1 MRALGSPIKSL
12 TILLPALRRRA
23 GRLLLGFVCMVGQ
36 NYALLRGS
44 ELLRQLLDE
53 IAAGANERAVV
64 LGLIA
69 QAFALAIAVGACMY
83 GMRRLI
89 IGVSRDVEYELRDLL
104 FRKLLA
110 LDFDFYQRRRTGDI
124 ISRCTNDLNDVR
136 TLLGPGIMYL
146 PDALSRLALFAPVLI
161 GLHAVMAGALGALVV
176 SLIAVILVLTPRLRP
191 RFRRVQ
197 ELVAA
202 INDRVWQI
210 VTGINTVKLYGLAAS
225 ESERFRELNRRYIT
239 ANVGLART
247 RGVLWPLLQFLYGL
261 ATLLLLL
268 LGGSAV
274 IRGTLTIGELL
285 QFSAIVGWLTFPV
298 LSLGWVSSLIQQG
311 VSAMERVRAI
321 LDHPVAARPAH
332 PVPVPSGPVAVTA
345 DDVSYRF
352 PNADRDALTGVNL
365 ALRAGRTLGITGGVG
380 SGKSSLVLLLAGIAA
395 PSAGTLKFN
404 GVDAAAIDP
413 SAYRGRIAY
422 VPQEPFLF
430 SATVAEN
437 IAMGSE
443 EEVSRERIVAAAR
456 LAAVDGDIARFPDGY
471 DTLVGERGITL
482 SGGQRQRV
490 AIARALVRDSDLLIM
505 DDALSSVDSDTET
518 AILTNL
524 RALRSSRTIV
534 IVSHRVSALQLADR
548 IAVMDGGTVVEAGS
562 HKRLLR
568 ARGRYARLAE
578 LQQLEEAL
586 R

>member
-1 MRALGSPIKSL
+1 
-12 TILLPALRRRA
+12 
-23 GRLLLGFVCMVGQ
+23 MVGQ

-44 ELLRQLLDE
+44 ELLKHLLDE
-53 IAAGANERAVV
+53 IAGGANERAVV

-69 QAFALAIAVGACMY
+69 RALAYAVAVGACMY

-146 PDALSRLALFAPVLI
+146 PDALSRLALFAPVLV
-161 GLHAVMAGALGALVV
+161 GLHAVMAGALGALMV
-176 SLIAVILVLTPRLRP
+176 SLVAVILVITPRLRP

-225 ESERFRELNRRYIT
+225 ETARFRGLNRRYIS

-247 RGVLWPLLQFLYGL
+247 RGVLWPLLQFMYGL

-268 LGGSAV
+268 LGGGAV

-285 QFSAIVGWLTFPV
+285 QFAAIVGVLTFPV

-311 VSAMERVRAI
+311 ISAMERIRAI
-321 LDHPVAARPAH
+321 LDHPVATRPAR
-332 PVPVPSGPVAVTA
+332 PVPVPAGALAVTA
-345 DDVSYRF
+345 AGVSYRF
-352 PNADRDALTGVNL
+352 PNADRDALTNVNL

-395 PSAGTLKFN
+395 PSAGTLTFN

-443 EEVSRERIVAAAR
+443 EEVSRERIAAAAR
-456 LAAVDGDIARFPDGY
+456 LAAVDEDIARFPDGY

-505 DDALSSVDSDTET
+505 DDSLSSVDSDTET

-548 IAVMDGGTVVEAGS
+548 IAVMEAGTVVEAGS

-578 LQQLEEAL
+578 LQQLEAAL

>member
-1 MRALGSPIKSL
+1 M
-12 TILLPALRRRA
+12 
-23 GRLLLGFVCMVGQ
+23 LGFACMVGQ

-44 ELLRQLLDE
+44 EFLRLLLDE
-53 IAAGANERAVV
+53 IADGANERTVV

-69 QAFALAIAVGACMY
+69 QALAFAVGVGVCMY

-89 IGVSRDVEYELRDLL
+89 IGVSRDVEYELRDVL

-146 PDALSRLALFAPVLI
+146 PDGLSRLALFAPVLV
-161 GLHAVMAGALGALVV
+161 GLHAPMAGALGALVV
-176 SLIAVILVLTPRLRP
+176 ALVAVILVITPRLRP

-210 VTGINTVKLYGLAAS
+210 VTGINTVKLYGLAAG
-225 ESERFRELNRRYIT
+225 ETERFRELNRRYIT

-247 RGVLWPLLQFLYGL
+247 RGVLWPLLQFMYGL

-268 LGGSAV
+268 LGGGAV

-285 QFSAIVGWLTFPV
+285 QFAAIVGWLTFPV

-311 VSAMERVRAI
+311 ITAMERIRAI
-321 LDHPVAARPAH
+321 LDHPVAVRPAH
-332 PVPVPSGPVAVTA
+332 PVPVPAGPLAVSA
-345 DDVSYRF
+345 DGVSYRF
-352 PNADRDALTGVNL
+352 PNADRDALTGVQL

-395 PSAGTLKFN
+395 PSGGTLKFN
-404 GVDAAAIDP
+404 GVDATAIDP
-413 SAYRGRIAY
+413 FAYRGRIAY

-443 EEVSRERIVAAAR
+443 EEVSRDRIVAAAR
-456 LAAVDGDIARFPDGY
+456 LAAVDQDITRFPDGY

-524 RALRSSRTIV
+524 RGLRSSRTIV

-548 IAVMDGGTVVEAGS
+548 VAVMEGGTVVEAGS

-578 LQQLEEAL
+578 LQQLEAAL

>member
-1 MRALGSPIKSL
+1 
-12 TILLPALRRRA
+12 
-23 GRLLLGFVCMVGQ
+23 MVGQ

-44 ELLRQLLDE
+44 ELLKLLLDE

-64 LGLIA
+64 VGLIA
-69 QAFALAIAVGACMY
+69 RAFAFAVGVGACMY

-104 FRKLLA
+104 YRKLLA
-110 LDFDFYQRRRTGDI
+110 LGFDFYQRRRTGDI

-146 PDALSRLALFAPVLI
+146 PDALSRLALFAPVLV
-161 GLHAVMAGALGALVV
+161 GLHAVMAGALGALMV
-176 SLIAVILVLTPRLRP
+176 SLVAVIVVVTPRLRP

-225 ESERFRELNRRYIT
+225 ETERFQELNRRYIV

-261 ATLLLLL
+261 ATLLLLV
-268 LGGSAV
+268 LGGGAV

-285 QFSAIVGWLTFPV
+285 QFAAIVGILTFPV

-311 VSAMERVRAI
+311 VSAMERIRAI

-332 PVPVPSGPVAVTA
+332 PLPVPAGPLAMTA
-345 DDVSYRF
+345 HDVSYRF

-365 ALRAGRTLGITGGVG
+365 TIDTGRTLGITGGVG

-395 PSAGTLKFN
+395 PSSGTLTFN
-404 GVDAAAIDP
+404 GVDATAIDP
-413 SAYRGRIAY
+413 HAYRGRIAY

-443 EEVSRERIVAAAR
+443 QEVSRDRIVAAAR
-456 LAAVDGDIARFPDGY
+456 LAAVDEDIARFPDGY
-471 DTLVGERGITL
+471 DTMVGERGITL

-505 DDALSSVDSDTET
+505 DDALSSVDSETET
-518 AILTNL
+518 AILTSL
-524 RALRSSRTIV
+524 RTLQASRTIV
-534 IVSHRVSALQLADR
+534 IVSHRVSALKLADR
-548 IAVMDGGTVVEAGS
+548 IAVMEGGTVVEVGS

-568 ARGRYARLAE
+568 LRARYARLAE
-578 LQQLEEAL
+578 LQQLEAAL

>member
-1 MRALGSPIKSL
+1 MI
-12 TILLPALRRRA
+12 
-23 GRLLLGFVCMVGQ
+23 GQ
-36 NYALLRGS
+36 NYALLQGS

-69 QAFALAIAVGACMY
+69 RALAFAAAVGVCMF

-104 FRKLLA
+104 YRKLLA

-136 TLLGPGIMYL
+136 TLLGPGIMYV
-146 PDALSRLALFAPVLI
+146 PDALARLALFAPVLV
-161 GLHAVMAGALGALVV
+161 GLHAAMAGALGALMAV
-176 SLIAVILVLTPRLRP
+176 LIAVIIVVTPRLRP

-210 VTGINTVKLYGLAAS
+210 VTGINTVKLYGLAAL
-225 ESERFRELNRRYIT
+225 ETERFRGLNRRYIA
-239 ANVGLART
+239 ANVRLART

-261 ATLLLLL
+261 ATLLILL
-268 LGGSAV
+268 LGGGAV
-274 IRGTLTIGELL
+274 IRGALTIGELL
-285 QFSAIVGWLTFPV
+285 QFAAIVAVLTFPV
-298 LSLGWVSSLIQQG
+298 LSLGWVTALIQQG
-311 VSAMERVRAI
+311 VSAMERIRTI
-321 LDHPVAARPAH
+321 LDHPSAARPSQPL
-332 PVPVPSGPVAVTA
+332 PVPAGPLAVTA
-345 DDVSYRF
+345 RGVSYRF
-352 PNADRDALTGVNL
+352 PNADREALAGVDL
-365 ALRAGRTLGITGGVG
+365 TIQAGRTLGVTGGVG

-395 PSAGTLKFN
+395 PSAGALTFN

-413 SAYRGRIAY
+413 FVYRGRIAY

-443 EEVSRERIVAAAR
+443 REVSRERIAAAAR
-456 LAAVDGDIARFPDGY
+456 LAAVHDDVARFPDGY
-471 DTLVGERGITL
+471 DTVVGERGITL

-490 AIARALVRDSDLLIM
+490 AIARALVRDSDLLIL

-518 AILTNL
+518 AILTGL
-524 RALRSSRTIV
+524 RTLQASRTIV

-548 IAVMDGGTVVEAGS
+548 IAVMDGGAVAEAGS
-562 HKRLLR
+562 HRQLLR
-568 ARGRYARLAE
+568 AGGRYARLAE

>member
-1 MRALGSPIKSL
+1 
-12 TILLPALRRRA
+12 
-23 GRLLLGFVCMVGQ
+23 MVGQ

-44 ELLRQLLDE
+44 KLLQQLLDE
-53 IAAGANERAVV
+53 IASGANERAVV
-64 LGLIA
+64 VGLIVRA
-69 QAFALAIAVGACMY
+69 LAFAVAVGACMY

-104 FRKLLA
+104 YRKLLA

-146 PDALSRLALFAPVLI
+146 PDALSRLALFAPVLV
-161 GLHAVMAGALGALVV
+161 GLHAVMAGALGALMV
-176 SLIAVILVLTPRLRP
+176 SLVAVIVVVTPRLRP

-225 ESERFRELNRRYIT
+225 EAERFRELNRRYIA

-247 RGVLWPLLQFLYGL
+247 RGVLWPLLQFMYGL

-268 LGGSAV
+268 LGGGAV

-285 QFSAIVGWLTFPV
+285 QFAAIVGILTFPV

-311 VSAMERVRAI
+311 VSAMERIRAI
-321 LDHPVAARPAH
+321 LDHPVAARPAD
-332 PVPVPSGPVAVTA
+332 PVPVPAGPLAVSA
-345 DDVSYRF
+345 ADVSYRF
-352 PNADRDALTGVNL
+352 PNADREALTGVSL
-365 ALRAGRTLGITGGVG
+365 SIQAGRTLGITGGVG

-395 PSAGTLKFN
+395 PSGGTLAFN

-413 SAYRGRIAY
+413 FPYRGRIGY

-443 EEVSRERIVAAAR
+443 EEVSRDRIVAAAR
-456 LAAVDGDIARFPDGY
+456 LAAVDEDITRFPDGY

-490 AIARALVRDSDLLIM
+490 AIARALVRDSDLLVM
-505 DDALSSVDSDTET
+505 DDALSSVDADTET

-524 RALRSSRTIV
+524 RTLRSSRTIV

-548 IAVMDGGTVVEAGS
+548 IAVMEGGTVVETGS

-578 LQQLEEAL
+578 LQQLEAAL

>member
-1 MRALGSPIKSL
+1 
-12 TILLPALRRRA
+12 
-23 GRLLLGFVCMVGQ
+23 MVGQ

-44 ELLRQLLDE
+44 ELLKLLLDE
-53 IAAGANERAVV
+53 IAAGANERSVV

-69 QAFALAIAVGACMY
+69 QAFAFAAGVGACMY

-104 FRKLLA
+104 YRKLLA

-146 PDALSRLALFAPVLI
+146 PDALSRLALFAPVLV
-161 GLHAVMAGALGALVV
+161 GLHAVMAGALGALMV
-176 SLIAVILVLTPRLRP
+176 SLVAVIVVVTPRLRP

-225 ESERFRELNRRYIT
+225 ETERFRELNRRYIA

-247 RGVLWPLLQFLYGL
+247 RGVLWPLLQFMYGL

-268 LGGSAV
+268 LGGGAV

-285 QFSAIVGWLTFPV
+285 QFAAIVGILTFPV

-311 VSAMERVRAI
+311 VSAMERIRAI
-321 LDHPVAARPAH
+321 LDHRVAARPAH
-332 PVPVPSGPVAVTA
+332 PLPVPAGPLAMTA
-345 DDVSYRF
+345 HDVSYRF

-365 ALRAGRTLGITGGVG
+365 TIDAGRTLGITGGVG

-395 PSAGTLKFN
+395 PSSGTLTFN
-404 GVDAAAIDP
+404 GVDATSIDP
-413 SAYRGRIAY
+413 HAYRGRIAY

-443 EEVSRERIVAAAR
+443 QEVSRDRIVAAAR
-456 LAAVDGDIARFPDGY
+456 LAAVDEDIARFPDGY
-471 DTLVGERGITL
+471 DTMVGERGITL

-518 AILTNL
+518 AILTSL
-524 RALRSSRTIV
+524 RTLRSSRTIV
-534 IVSHRVSALQLADR
+534 IVSHRVSALKLAER
-548 IAVMDGGTVVEAGS
+548 IAVMEGGTVVEVGS

-568 ARGRYARLAE
+568 LRGRYARLAE
-578 LQQLEEAL
+578 LQQLEAAL

>member
-1 MRALGSPIKSL
+1 
-12 TILLPALRRRA
+12 
-23 GRLLLGFVCMVGQ
+23 MVGQ

-44 ELLRQLLDE
+44 EFLRLLLDE
-53 IAAGANERAVV
+53 IADGANERTVV

-69 QAFALAIAVGACMY
+69 QALAFAVGVGVCMY

-89 IGVSRDVEYELRDLL
+89 IGVSRDVEYELRDVL

-146 PDALSRLALFAPVLI
+146 PDGLSRLALFAPVLV
-161 GLHAVMAGALGALVV
+161 GLHATMAGALGALVV
-176 SLIAVILVLTPRLRP
+176 ALVAVILVITPRLRP

-210 VTGINTVKLYGLAAS
+210 VTGINTVKLYGLAAG
-225 ESERFRELNRRYIT
+225 ETERFRELNRRYIS

-247 RGVLWPLLQFLYGL
+247 RGVLWPLLQFMYGL

-268 LGGSAV
+268 LGGGAV

-285 QFSAIVGWLTFPV
+285 QFAAIVGWLTFPV

-311 VSAMERVRAI
+311 ISAMERIRAI

-332 PVPVPSGPVAVTA
+332 PVPVPAGPLAVSA
-345 DDVSYRF
+345 DGVSYRF
-352 PNADRDALTGVNL
+352 PNADRDALTGVKL

-395 PSAGTLKFN
+395 PSGGTLKFN
-404 GVDAAAIDP
+404 GMSTPRRSIRPRIGAASPTSRRNRSCSQPPSPRTSPWAASRRSPAIASSRP
-413 SAYRGRIAY
+413 PAWRRSTRTSPASLTGTTPWSASAASRCPAASGNGWRSRGRWC
-422 VPQEPFLF
+422 
-430 SATVAEN
+430 ATAT
-437 IAMGSE
+437 
-443 EEVSRERIVAAAR
+443 
-456 LAAVDGDIARFPDGY
+456 F
-471 DTLVGERGITL
+471 
-482 SGGQRQRV
+482 
-490 AIARALVRDSDLLIM
+490 
-505 DDALSSVDSDTET
+505 
-518 AILTNL
+518 
-524 RALRSSRTIV
+524 
-534 IVSHRVSALQLADR
+534 
-548 IAVMDGGTVVEAGS
+548 
-562 HKRLLR
+562 
-568 ARGRYARLAE
+568 
-578 LQQLEEAL
+578 
-586 R
+586 

>member
-1 MRALGSPIKSL
+1 
-12 TILLPALRRRA
+12 
-23 GRLLLGFVCMVGQ
+23 MVGQ

-44 ELLRQLLDE
+44 ELLKLLLDE

-69 QAFALAIAVGACMY
+69 QAFALAIAAGACLY

-104 FRKLLA
+104 FRTLLA

-161 GLHAVMAGALGALVV
+161 GLHAVMAGALGALMV

-225 ESERFRELNRRYIT
+225 ETERFRELNRRYIS

-268 LGGSAV
+268 LGGGAV

-311 VSAMERVRAI
+311 VSAMERIRAI
-321 LDHPVAARPAH
+321 LDHPVADRPAD
-332 PVPVPSGPVAVTA
+332 PVPVPAGPMAMA
-345 DDVSYRF
+345 AAGVSYRF
-352 PNADRDALTGVNL
+352 PNADRDALTGVDL
-365 ALRAGRTLGITGGVG
+365 SIEAGRTLGITGGVG

-395 PSAGTLKFN
+395 PSGGTLTFN
-404 GVDAAAIDP
+404 GVEASAIDP

-430 SATVAEN
+430 SASVAEN
-437 IAMGSE
+437 IARGRE
-443 EEVSRERIVAAAR
+443 EPVARARTAAAAR
-456 LAAVDGDIARFPDGY
+456 LAGVDDDIARFPDGY

-548 IAVMDGGTVVEAGS
+548 IAVMEGGTVVEAGS
-562 HKRLLR
+562 HKRLLG

-578 LQQLEEAL
+578 LQQLEAAL

>member
-1 MRALGSPIKSL
+1 
-12 TILLPALRRRA
+12 
-23 GRLLLGFVCMVGQ
+23 MVGQ

-44 ELLRQLLDE
+44 ELLKLLLDE

-64 LGLIA
+64 VGLIA
-69 QAFALAIAVGACMY
+69 RALAFAVAVGACMY

-104 FRKLLA
+104 YRKLLA
-110 LDFDFYQRRRTGDI
+110 LGFDFYQRRRTGDI

-146 PDALSRLALFAPVLI
+146 PDALSRLALFAPVLV
-161 GLHAVMAGALGALVV
+161 GLHAVMAGALGALMV
-176 SLIAVILVLTPRLRP
+176 SLVAVIVVVTPRLRP

-225 ESERFRELNRRYIT
+225 ETERFRELNRRYIA

-268 LGGSAV
+268 LGGGAV

-285 QFSAIVGWLTFPV
+285 QFAAIVGILTFPV

-311 VSAMERVRAI
+311 VSAMERIRAI

-332 PVPVPSGPVAVTA
+332 PLPVPAGPLAMTA
-345 DDVSYRF
+345 HDVSYRF

-365 ALRAGRTLGITGGVG
+365 TIDAGRTLGITGGVG

-395 PSAGTLKFN
+395 PSSGTLTFN
-404 GVDAAAIDP
+404 GVDATAIDP
-413 SAYRGRIAY
+413 HAYRGRIAY

-443 EEVSRERIVAAAR
+443 QEVCRDRIAAAAR
-456 LAAVDGDIARFPDGY
+456 LAAVDEDIARFPDGY
-471 DTLVGERGITL
+471 DTMVGERGITL

-505 DDALSSVDSDTET
+505 DDALSSVDSETET
-518 AILTNL
+518 AILTSL
-524 RALRSSRTIV
+524 RTLQASRTIV
-534 IVSHRVSALQLADR
+534 IVSHRVSALKLADR
-548 IAVMDGGTVVEAGS
+548 IAVMEGGTVVEVGS

-568 ARGRYARLAE
+568 LRARYARLAE
-578 LQQLEEAL
+578 LQQLEAAL

>member
-1 MRALGSPIKSL
+1 
-12 TILLPALRRRA
+12 
-23 GRLLLGFVCMVGQ
+23 MVGQ

-44 ELLRQLLDE
+44 ELLKLLLDE

-64 LGLIA
+64 VGLIA
-69 QAFALAIAVGACMY
+69 RALAFAVAVGACMY

-146 PDALSRLALFAPVLI
+146 PDALSRLALFAPVLV
-161 GLHAVMAGALGALVV
+161 GLHAVMAGALGALMV
-176 SLIAVILVLTPRLRP
+176 SLVAVIVVVTPRLRP

-225 ESERFRELNRRYIT
+225 EAERFRELNRRYIA

-247 RGVLWPLLQFLYGL
+247 RGVLWPLLQFMYGL

-268 LGGSAV
+268 LGGGAV

-285 QFSAIVGWLTFPV
+285 QFAAIVGILTFPV

-311 VSAMERVRAI
+311 VSAMERIRAI
-321 LDHPVAARPAH
+321 LDHPVAARPAD
-332 PVPVPSGPVAVTA
+332 PVPVPAGPLAVSA
-345 DDVSYRF
+345 ADVSYRF
-352 PNADRDALTGVNL
+352 PNADREALTGVSL
-365 ALRAGRTLGITGGVG
+365 SIQAGRTLGITGGVG

-395 PSAGTLKFN
+395 PSGGTLAFN

-413 SAYRGRIAY
+413 FPYRGRIGY

-443 EEVSRERIVAAAR
+443 QEVSRDRIAAAAR
-456 LAAVDGDIARFPDGY
+456 LAAVDEDIARFPDGY

-505 DDALSSVDSDTET
+505 DDALSSVDADTET

-524 RALRSSRTIV
+524 RTLRSSRTIV

-548 IAVMDGGTVVEAGS
+548 IAVMEGGTVVETGS

-578 LQQLEEAL
+578 LQQLEAAL

>member
-1 MRALGSPIKSL
+1 
-12 TILLPALRRRA
+12 
-23 GRLLLGFVCMVGQ
+23 MVGQ

-53 IAAGANERAVV
+53 IAGGANERAVV

-69 QAFALAIAVGACMY
+69 RAIAFAVGVGACMF

-89 IGVSRDVEYELRDLL
+89 IAVSRDVEYELRDLL

-146 PDALSRLALFAPVLI
+146 PDALSRLALFAPVLV
-161 GLHAVMAGALGALVV
+161 GLHAVMAGALGALMV
-176 SLIAVILVLTPRLRP
+176 SLVAVIVVVTPRLRP

-247 RGVLWPLLQFLYGL
+247 RGVLWPLLQFMYGL

-268 LGGSAV
+268 LGGGAV

-285 QFSAIVGWLTFPV
+285 QFAAIVGILTFPV

-311 VSAMERVRAI
+311 VSAMERIRAI
-321 LDHPVAARPAH
+321 LDHPVAARPADPL
-332 PVPVPSGPVAVTA
+332 PVPAGPLAVTA
-345 DDVSYRF
+345 ADVSYRF
-352 PNADRDALTGVNL
+352 PNADRDALTGVSL
-365 ALRAGRTLGITGGVG
+365 SIEAGHTLGITGGVG

-395 PSAGTLKFN
+395 PSSGTLTFN
-404 GVDAAAIDP
+404 GVDATAIDP
-413 SAYRGRIAY
+413 FAYRGRIAY

-443 EEVSRERIVAAAR
+443 QEVSRERIAAAAR

-524 RALRSSRTIV
+524 RTLRSSRTIV
-534 IVSHRVSALQLADR
+534 IVSHRVSALKLADR
-548 IAVMDGGTVVEAGS
+548 VAVMEGGTVVEAGS

-568 ARGRYARLAE
+568 SRGRYARLAE
-578 LQQLEEAL
+578 LQQLEAAL
-586 R
+586 G

>member
-1 MRALGSPIKSL
+1 
-12 TILLPALRRRA
+12 
-23 GRLLLGFVCMVGQ
+23 MVGQ

-44 ELLRQLLDE
+44 ELLKLLLDE

-69 QAFALAIAVGACMY
+69 QAFAFAVGVGACMY

-104 FRKLLA
+104 YRKLLA
-110 LDFDFYQRRRTGDI
+110 LGFDFYQRRRTGDI

-146 PDALSRLALFAPVLI
+146 PDALSRLALFAPVLV
-161 GLHAVMAGALGALVV
+161 GLHAVMAGALGALMV
-176 SLIAVILVLTPRLRP
+176 SLVAVIVVVTPRLRP

-225 ESERFRELNRRYIT
+225 ETERFRELNRRYIA

-247 RGVLWPLLQFLYGL
+247 RGVLWPLLQFMYGL

-268 LGGSAV
+268 LGGGAV

-285 QFSAIVGWLTFPV
+285 QFAAIVGILTFPV

-311 VSAMERVRAI
+311 VSAMERIRAI
-321 LDHPVAARPAH
+321 LDHRVAARPAH
-332 PVPVPSGPVAVTA
+332 PLPVPAGPLAMTA
-345 DDVSYRF
+345 HDVSYRF

-365 ALRAGRTLGITGGVG
+365 TIDAGRTLGITGGVG

-395 PSAGTLKFN
+395 PSSGTLTFN

-413 SAYRGRIAY
+413 HAYRGRIAY

-443 EEVSRERIVAAAR
+443 QEVSRDRIVAAAR
-456 LAAVDGDIARFPDGY
+456 LAAVDEDIARFPDGY
-471 DTLVGERGITL
+471 DTMVGERGITL

-518 AILTNL
+518 AILTSL
-524 RALRSSRTIV
+524 RTLQASRTIV
-534 IVSHRVSALQLADR
+534 IVSHRVSALKLAER
-548 IAVMDGGTVVEAGS
+548 IAIMEGGTVVEVGS

-568 ARGRYARLAE
+568 LRGRYARLAE
-578 LQQLEEAL
+578 LQQLEAAL

>member
-1 MRALGSPIKSL
+1 
-12 TILLPALRRRA
+12 
-23 GRLLLGFVCMVGQ
+23 MVGQ

-44 ELLRQLLDE
+44 ELLKLLLDE

-64 LGLIA
+64 VGLIA
-69 QAFALAIAVGACMY
+69 RAFAFAVGVGACMY

-104 FRKLLA
+104 YRKLLA
-110 LDFDFYQRRRTGDI
+110 LGFDFYQRRRTGDI

-146 PDALSRLALFAPVLI
+146 PDALSRLALFAPVLV
-161 GLHAVMAGALGALVV
+161 GLHAVMAGALGALMV
-176 SLIAVILVLTPRLRP
+176 SLVAVIVVVTPRLRP

-225 ESERFRELNRRYIT
+225 ETERFRELNRRYIA

-268 LGGSAV
+268 LGGGAV

-285 QFSAIVGWLTFPV
+285 QFAAIVGILTFPV

-311 VSAMERVRAI
+311 VSAMERIRAI

-332 PVPVPSGPVAVTA
+332 PLPVPAGPLAMTA
-345 DDVSYRF
+345 HDVSYRF

-365 ALRAGRTLGITGGVG
+365 TIDAGRTLGITGGVG

-395 PSAGTLKFN
+395 PSSGTLTFN
-404 GVDAAAIDP
+404 GVDATAIDP
-413 SAYRGRIAY
+413 HAYRGRIAY

-443 EEVSRERIVAAAR
+443 QEVSRDRIAAAAR
-456 LAAVDGDIARFPDGY
+456 LAAVDEDIARFPDGY
-471 DTLVGERGITL
+471 DTMVGERGITL

-505 DDALSSVDSDTET
+505 DDALSSVDSETET
-518 AILTNL
+518 AILTSL
-524 RALRSSRTIV
+524 RTLQASRTIV
-534 IVSHRVSALQLADR
+534 IVSHRVSALKLADR
-548 IAVMDGGTVVEAGS
+548 IAVMEGGTVVEVGS

-568 ARGRYARLAE
+568 LRARYARLAE
-578 LQQLEEAL
+578 LQQLEAAL

>member
-1 MRALGSPIKSL
+1 MI
-12 TILLPALRRRA
+12 
-23 GRLLLGFVCMVGQ
+23 GQ
-36 NYALLRGS
+36 NYALLQGS

-69 QAFALAIAVGACMY
+69 RALAFAAAVGVCMF

-104 FRKLLA
+104 YRKLLA

-136 TLLGPGIMYL
+136 TLLGPGIMYV
-146 PDALSRLALFAPVLI
+146 PDALARLALFAPVLV
-161 GLHAVMAGALGALVV
+161 GLHAAMAGALGALMAV
-176 SLIAVILVLTPRLRP
+176 LIAVIIVVTPRLRP

-210 VTGINTVKLYGLAAS
+210 VTGINTVKLYGLAAL
-225 ESERFRELNRRYIT
+225 ETERFRDLNRRYIA
-239 ANVGLART
+239 ANVRLART

-261 ATLLLLL
+261 ATLLILL
-268 LGGSAV
+268 LGGGAV
-274 IRGTLTIGELL
+274 IRGALTIGELL
-285 QFSAIVGWLTFPV
+285 QFAAIVAVLTFPV
-298 LSLGWVSSLIQQG
+298 LSLGWVTALIQQG
-311 VSAMERVRAI
+311 VSAMERIRTI
-321 LDHPVAARPAH
+321 LDHPSAARPSQPL
-332 PVPVPSGPVAVTA
+332 PVPAGPLAVTA
-345 DDVSYRF
+345 RGVSYRF
-352 PNADRDALTGVNL
+352 PNADREALAGVDL
-365 ALRAGRTLGITGGVG
+365 TIQAGRTLGVTGGVG

-395 PSAGTLKFN
+395 PSAGALTFN

-413 SAYRGRIAY
+413 FVYRGRIAY

-443 EEVSRERIVAAAR
+443 REVSRERIAAAAR
-456 LAAVDGDIARFPDGY
+456 LAAVHDDVARFPDGY
-471 DTLVGERGITL
+471 DTVVGERGITL

-490 AIARALVRDSDLLIM
+490 AIARALVRDSDLLIL

-518 AILTNL
+518 AILTGL
-524 RALRSSRTIV
+524 RTLQTSRTIV

-548 IAVMDGGTVVEAGS
+548 IAVMDGGAVAEAGS
-562 HKRLLR
+562 HRQLLR
-568 ARGRYARLAE
+568 AGGRYARLAE

>member
-1 MRALGSPIKSL
+1 
-12 TILLPALRRRA
+12 
-23 GRLLLGFVCMVGQ
+23 MVGQ
-36 NYALLRGS
+36 NYAMLRGS
-44 ELLRQLLDE
+44 ELLKQILDE
-53 IAAGANERAVV
+53 IAAGSNEGVVV
-64 LGLIA
+64 LRLIA
-69 QAFALAIAVGACMY
+69 QAFAFAVGVGVCMY

-104 FRKLLA
+104 FRKLLD

-146 PDALSRLALFAPVLI
+146 PDALSRIALFAPVLI
-161 GLHAVMAGALGALVV
+161 GLHAAMAGALGV
-176 SLIAVILVLTPRLRP
+176 LIVLLFAVILVVTPRLRP

-210 VTGINTVKLYGLAAS
+210 VTGINTVKLYGMAAS
-225 ESERFRELNRRYIT
+225 ETERFRELNQGYIM

-268 LGGSAV
+268 LGGGSV
-274 IRGTLTIGELL
+274 IHGDLTIGELL
-285 QFSAIVGWLTFPV
+285 QFAAIVSWLTFPV
-298 LSLGWVSSLIQQG
+298 LSLGWVSALVQQG
-311 VSAMERVRAI
+311 VSAMERVREI
-321 LDHPVAARPAH
+321 LDHPVAARPSNPL
-332 PVPVPSGPVAVTA
+332 PVPAGPLAVSA
-345 DDVSYRF
+345 VDVSYRF
-352 PNADRDALTGVNL
+352 PNAEQNALTDVNL
-365 ALRAGRTLGITGGVG
+365 AIEAGRTLGITGGVG
-380 SGKSSLVLLLAGIAA
+380 SGKSSLVLLLAGTAA
-395 PSAGTLKFN
+395 PSGGTLLFN
-404 GVDAAAIDP
+404 GVDAATIDP
-413 SAYRGRIAY
+413 LPHRSRIAY

-443 EEVSRERIVAAAR
+443 EEVSRDQIAAAAR
-456 LAAVDGDIARFPDGY
+456 LAVVDEDIARFPEGY
-471 DTLVGERGITL
+471 ETLVGERGITL

-524 RALRSSRTIV
+524 RELGSSRTIV
-534 IVSHRVSALQLADR
+534 IVSHRVSALQLADL
-548 IAVMDGGTVVEAGS
+548 IAVMEGGTVVEIGS
-562 HKRLLR
+562 HKQMLHL
-568 ARGRYARLAE
+568 RGRYARLAE
-578 LQQLEEAL
+578 LQQLEAAL

>member
-1 MRALGSPIKSL
+1 
-12 TILLPALRRRA
+12 
-23 GRLLLGFVCMVGQ
+23 MVGQ

-44 ELLRQLLDE
+44 ELLKLLLDE

-69 QAFALAIAVGACMY
+69 QAFAFAVGVGACMY

-89 IGVSRDVEYELRDLL
+89 IAVSRDVEYELRDLL
-104 FRKLLA
+104 YRKLLA
-110 LDFDFYQRRRTGDI
+110 LGFDFYQRRRTGDI

-146 PDALSRLALFAPVLI
+146 PDALSRLALFAPVLV
-161 GLHAVMAGALGALVV
+161 GLHAVMAGALGALMV
-176 SLIAVILVLTPRLRP
+176 SLVAVIVVVTPRLRP

-225 ESERFRELNRRYIT
+225 ETERFRELNRRYIA

-247 RGVLWPLLQFLYGL
+247 RGVLWPLLQFMYGL

-268 LGGSAV
+268 LGGGAV

-285 QFSAIVGWLTFPV
+285 QFAAIVGILTFPV

-311 VSAMERVRAI
+311 VSAMERIRAI

-332 PVPVPSGPVAVTA
+332 PLPVPAGPLAMTA
-345 DDVSYRF
+345 HDVSYRF

-365 ALRAGRTLGITGGVG
+365 TIDAGRTLGITGGVG

-395 PSAGTLKFN
+395 PSSGTLTFN
-404 GVDAAAIDP
+404 GVDATAIDP
-413 SAYRGRIAY
+413 HAYRGRIAY

-443 EEVSRERIVAAAR
+443 QEVSRDRIVAAAR
-456 LAAVDGDIARFPDGY
+456 LAAVDEDIARFPDGY
-471 DTLVGERGITL
+471 DTMVGERGITL

-518 AILTNL
+518 AILTSL
-524 RALRSSRTIV
+524 RTLQASRTIV
-534 IVSHRVSALQLADR
+534 IVSHRVSALKLAER
-548 IAVMDGGTVVEAGS
+548 IAVMEGGTVVEVGS

-568 ARGRYARLAE
+568 LRGRYARLAE
-578 LQQLEEAL
+578 LQQLEAAL

>member
-1 MRALGSPIKSL
+1 MI
-12 TILLPALRRRA
+12 
-23 GRLLLGFVCMVGQ
+23 GQ

-69 QAFALAIAVGACMY
+69 RALAFAAAMGVCMF

-104 FRKLLA
+104 YRKLLA

-136 TLLGPGIMYL
+136 TLLGPGIMYV
-146 PDALSRLALFAPVLI
+146 PDALSRLALFAPVLV
-161 GLHAVMAGALGALVV
+161 GLHAAMAGALGVLMAVLVAV
-176 SLIAVILVLTPRLRP
+176 IAVVTPRLRP

-225 ESERFRELNRRYIT
+225 ETERFRDLNRRYIA

-268 LGGSAV
+268 LGGGAV
-274 IRGTLTIGELL
+274 IQGTLTIGELL
-285 QFSAIVGWLTFPV
+285 QFATIVAVLTFPV
-298 LSLGWVSSLIQQG
+298 LSLGWVTALIQQG
-311 VSAMERVRAI
+311 VSAMERIRTI
-321 LDHPVAARPAH
+321 LDHPAAARPPH
-332 PVPVPSGPVAVTA
+332 PLPVPAGPLAVTA
-345 DDVSYRF
+345 RGVSYRF
-352 PNADRDALTGVNL
+352 PNADRDALAGVNL
-365 ALRAGRTLGITGGVG
+365 AIEAGRTLGVTGGVG

-395 PSAGTLKFN
+395 PSAGVLAFN

-413 SAYRGRIAY
+413 FAYRGRIAY

-437 IAMGSE
+437 IAMGNE
-443 EEVSRERIVAAAR
+443 RGVSRERIADAAR
-456 LAAVDGDIARFPDGY
+456 LAAVDEDIARFPDGY
-471 DTLVGERGITL
+471 DTVVGERGITL

-490 AIARALVRDSDLLIM
+490 AIARALVRDSDLLIL

-518 AILTNL
+518 TILTGL
-524 RALRSSRTIV
+524 RTLQASRTIV

-548 IAVMDGGTVVEAGS
+548 IAVMDGGTVAEVGS
-562 HKRLLR
+562 HQQLLR
-568 ARGRYARLAE
+568 AGGRYARLAE

>member
-1 MRALGSPIKSL
+1 MI
-12 TILLPALRRRA
+12 
-23 GRLLLGFVCMVGQ
+23 GQ

-53 IAAGANERAVV
+53 IAAGGNERAVV
-64 LGLIA
+64 LRLIA
-69 QAFALAIAVGACMY
+69 WAFAFAAGVGVCMF

-104 FRKLLA
+104 YRKLLA

-136 TLLGPGIMYL
+136 TLLGPGIMYV
-146 PDALSRLALFAPVLI
+146 PDALSRLALFAPVLV
-161 GLHAVMAGALGALVV
+161 GLHAALAAALGALMAVLV
-176 SLIAVILVLTPRLRP
+176 AVIIVVTPRLRP

-225 ESERFRELNRRYIT
+225 ETERFGDLNRRYVA
-239 ANVGLART
+239 ANVVLART

-268 LGGSAV
+268 LGGGAV
-274 IRGTLTIGELL
+274 IRGALTIGELL
-285 QFSAIVGWLTFPV
+285 QFSAIVAVLTFPV
-298 LSLGWVSSLIQQG
+298 LSLGWVTALIQQG
-311 VSAMERVRAI
+311 VSAMERIRTI

-332 PVPVPSGPVAVTA
+332 PRPVPAGPLAVTA
-345 DDVSYRF
+345 RGVAYRF
-352 PNADRDALTGVNL
+352 PNADRDALGGVDL
-365 ALRAGRTLGITGGVG
+365 TIEAGRTLGVTGGVG

-395 PSAGTLKFN
+395 PSAGALAFN

-413 SAYRGRIAY
+413 FVYRSRIAY

-443 EEVSRERIVAAAR
+443 RQVSRERIAAAAR
-456 LAAVDGDIARFPDGY
+456 LAAVDDDVTRFPDGY
-471 DTLVGERGITL
+471 DTVVGERGITL

-490 AIARALVRDSDLLIM
+490 AIARALVRDSDLLIL
-505 DDALSSVDSDTET
+505 DDALSSVDADTET
-518 AILTNL
+518 VILTNL
-524 RALRSSRTIV
+524 RALRTLRTIV

-548 IAVMDGGTVVEAGS
+548 IAVMEGGTVVEAGS
-562 HKRLLR
+562 HRRLLR
-568 ARGRYARLAE
+568 AGGRYARLAE

>member
-1 MRALGSPIKSL
+1 
-12 TILLPALRRRA
+12 
-23 GRLLLGFVCMVGQ
+23 MVGQ

-44 ELLRQLLDE
+44 DLLRQLMDE
-53 IAAGANERAVV
+53 IAGGANERAVV

-69 QAFALAIAVGACMY
+69 QALAFAVAVGACMY

-146 PDALSRLALFAPVLI
+146 PDALSRLALFAPVLV
-161 GLHAVMAGALGALVV
+161 GLHAGMAGALGALMV
-176 SLIAVILVLTPRLRP
+176 SLVAVILVITPRLRP

-210 VTGINTVKLYGLAAS
+210 VTGISTVKLYGLAAG
-225 ESERFRELNRRYIT
+225 ETERFRELNRRYIT

-268 LGGSAV
+268 LGGGAV

-285 QFSAIVGWLTFPV
+285 QFAAIVGWLAFPV

-311 VSAMERVRAI
+311 ISAMERIRAI
-321 LDHPVAARPAH
+321 LDHPVAGRPAH
-332 PVPVPSGPVAVTA
+332 PVPVPAGALAVSA
-345 DDVSYRF
+345 DRVSYRF
-352 PNADRDALTGVNL
+352 PNADRDALTGVKL
-365 ALRAGRTLGITGGVG
+365 ALQAGRTLGVTGGVG
-380 SGKSSLVLLLAGIAA
+380 SGKSSLVLLLAGIAP
-395 PSAGTLKFN
+395 PSGGTLKFN
-404 GVDAAAIDP
+404 GVDATAIDP

-443 EEVSRERIVAAAR
+443 EEVSRERIAAAAR
-456 LAAVDGDIARFPDGY
+456 LAAVDQDIARFPDGY

-524 RALRSSRTIV
+524 RGLRSSRTIV

-548 IAVMDGGTVVEAGS
+548 VAVMEGGTVVEAGS

-578 LQQLEEAL
+578 LQQLEAAL

>member
-1 MRALGSPIKSL
+1 
-12 TILLPALRRRA
+12 
-23 GRLLLGFVCMVGQ
+23 MVGQ

-44 ELLRQLLDE
+44 ELLKLLLDE
-53 IAAGANERAVV
+53 IAAGANERSVV

-69 QAFALAIAVGACMY
+69 QAFAFAVGVGACMY

-104 FRKLLA
+104 YRKLLA
-110 LDFDFYQRRRTGDI
+110 LGFDFYQRRRTGDI

-146 PDALSRLALFAPVLI
+146 PDALSRLALFAPVLV
-161 GLHAVMAGALGALVV
+161 GLHAVMAGALGALMV
-176 SLIAVILVLTPRLRP
+176 SLVAVIVVVTPRLRP

-225 ESERFRELNRRYIT
+225 ETERFRELNRRYIA

-247 RGVLWPLLQFLYGL
+247 RGVLWPLLQFMYGL

-268 LGGSAV
+268 LGGGAV

-285 QFSAIVGWLTFPV
+285 QFAAIVGILTFPV

-311 VSAMERVRAI
+311 VSAMERIRAI

-332 PVPVPSGPVAVTA
+332 PLPVPAGPLAMTA
-345 DDVSYRF
+345 HDVSYRF

-365 ALRAGRTLGITGGVG
+365 TIHAGRTLGITGGVG

-395 PSAGTLKFN
+395 PSSGTLTFN
-404 GVDAAAIDP
+404 GVDATAIDP
-413 SAYRGRIAY
+413 HAYRGRIAY

-443 EEVSRERIVAAAR
+443 QEVSRDRIVAAAR
-456 LAAVDGDIARFPDGY
+456 LAAVDEDIARFPDGY
-471 DTLVGERGITL
+471 DTMVGERGITL

-518 AILTNL
+518 AILTSL
-524 RALRSSRTIV
+524 RTLQASRTIV
-534 IVSHRVSALQLADR
+534 IVSHRVSALKLADR
-548 IAVMDGGTVVEAGS
+548 IAVMDGGTVVEVGS

-568 ARGRYARLAE
+568 LRGRYARLAE
-578 LQQLEEAL
+578 LQQLEAAL

>member
-1 MRALGSPIKSL
+1 MLGL
-12 TILLPALRRRA
+12 
-23 GRLLLGFVCMVGQ
+23 VCMVVQ

-44 ELLRQLLDE
+44 VLLRQLMDE
-53 IAAGANERAVV
+53 IAGGANERAVV

-69 QAFALAIAVGACMY
+69 QALAFAVGVGACMY

-161 GLHAVMAGALGALVV
+161 GLHAVMAGALGALMV
-176 SLIAVILVLTPRLRP
+176 SLVAVIVVLTPRLRP

-225 ESERFRELNRRYIT
+225 ESERFRELNRRYIS

-261 ATLLLLL
+261 ATLMLLLV
-268 LGGSAV
+268 GGGAV

-285 QFSAIVGWLTFPV
+285 QFAAIVGWLTFPV

-311 VSAMERVRAI
+311 VSAMERIRVI
-321 LDHPVAARPAH
+321 LDHPVAVRPAH
-332 PVPVPSGPVAVTA
+332 PLPVPAGPLAVSA
-345 DDVSYRF
+345 DGVSYRF
-352 PNADRDALTGVNL
+352 PNADRDALNGVNL

-395 PSAGTLKFN
+395 PSGGTLKFN
-404 GVDAAAIDP
+404 GVDATAIDP

-430 SATVAEN
+430 SASVAEN

-443 EEVSRERIVAAAR
+443 EDVSRERIIAAAR
-456 LAAVDGDIARFPDGY
+456 LAAVDADIARFPDGY

-490 AIARALVRDSDLLIM
+490 AIARALVRDSDLLVM

-548 IAVMDGGTVVEAGS
+548 IAVMDGGTVVETGS

>member
-1 MRALGSPIKSL
+1 
-12 TILLPALRRRA
+12 
-23 GRLLLGFVCMVGQ
+23 MVGQ
-36 NYALLRGS
+36 NYALLCGS
-44 ELLRQLLDE
+44 EFLKLLLDE

-64 LGLIA
+64 VGLIA
-69 QAFALAIAVGACMY
+69 RAFAFAVGVGACMY

-104 FRKLLA
+104 YRKLLA
-110 LDFDFYQRRRTGDI
+110 LGFDFYQRRRTGDI

-146 PDALSRLALFAPVLI
+146 PDALSRLALFAPVLV
-161 GLHAVMAGALGALVV
+161 GLHAVMAGALGALMV
-176 SLIAVILVLTPRLRP
+176 SLVAVIVVVTPRLRP

-225 ESERFRELNRRYIT
+225 ETERFRELNRRYIA

-268 LGGSAV
+268 LGGGAV

-285 QFSAIVGWLTFPV
+285 QFAAIVGILTFPV

-311 VSAMERVRAI
+311 VSAMERIRAI

-332 PVPVPSGPVAVTA
+332 PLPVPAGPLAMTA
-345 DDVSYRF
+345 HDVSYRF

-365 ALRAGRTLGITGGVG
+365 TIDAGRTLGITGGVG

-395 PSAGTLKFN
+395 PSSGTLTFN

-413 SAYRGRIAY
+413 HAYRGRIAY

-443 EEVSRERIVAAAR
+443 QEVSRDRIAAAAR
-456 LAAVDGDIARFPDGY
+456 LAAVDEDIARFPDGY
-471 DTLVGERGITL
+471 DTMVGERGITL

-505 DDALSSVDSDTET
+505 DDALSSVDSETET
-518 AILTNL
+518 AILTSL
-524 RALRSSRTIV
+524 RTLQASRTIV
-534 IVSHRVSALQLADR
+534 IVSHRVSALKLADR
-548 IAVMDGGTVVEAGS
+548 IAVMEGGTVVEVGS

-568 ARGRYARLAE
+568 LRARYARLAE
-578 LQQLEEAL
+578 LQQLEAAL

>member
-1 MRALGSPIKSL
+1 
-12 TILLPALRRRA
+12 
-23 GRLLLGFVCMVGQ
+23 MVGQ
-36 NYALLRGS
+36 NYALLQGS

-53 IAAGANERAVV
+53 IAAGANRRAVV
-64 LGLIA
+64 LALIA
-69 QAFALAIAVGACMY
+69 RALAYAAAVGVCMF

-104 FRKLLA
+104 YRKLLA

-136 TLLGPGIMYL
+136 TLLGPGIMYV
-146 PDALSRLALFAPVLI
+146 PDALARLALFAPVLA
-161 GLHAVMAGALGALVV
+161 GLHAGMAGALGVLMAVLIGAIVV
-176 SLIAVILVLTPRLRP
+176 VTPRLRP

-210 VTGINTVKLYGLAAS
+210 VTGINTVKLYGLADR
-225 ESERFRELNRRYIT
+225 EIERFRGLNRRYLA

-268 LGGSAV
+268 LGGGAV
-274 IRGTLTIGELL
+274 IRGDLTLGELL
-285 QFSAIVGWLTFPV
+285 QFSAIVAVLTFPV
-298 LSLGWVSSLIQQG
+298 LSLGWVTALIQQG
-311 VSAMERVRAI
+311 VTAMERIRAI
-321 LDHPVAARPAH
+321 LDHPAAARPSDPL
-332 PVPVPSGPVAVTA
+332 PVPAGPLAVTA
-345 DDVSYRF
+345 RGVSYRF
-352 PNADRDALTGVNL
+352 PNADRDALTGVDL
-365 ALRAGRTLGITGGVG
+365 TIPAGRTLGVTGGVG
-380 SGKSSLVLLLAGIAA
+380 SGKSSLVLLLAGIAT
-395 PSAGTLKFN
+395 PSAGALAFN

-430 SATVAEN
+430 SATVAGN

-443 EEVSRERIVAAAR
+443 REVSRERIVAAAR
-456 LAAVDGDIARFPDGY
+456 LAAVDDDVARFPDGY
-471 DTLVGERGITL
+471 DTVVGERGITL

-490 AIARALVRDSDLLIM
+490 AIARALVRDSDLLIL

-518 AILTNL
+518 AILTGL
-524 RALRSSRTIV
+524 RTLQASRTIV

-548 IAVMDGGTVVEAGS
+548 VAVLDGGAVVEVGS
-562 HKRLLR
+562 HRQLLR
-568 ARGRYARLAE
+568 AGGRYARLAE

>member
-1 MRALGSPIKSL
+1 
-12 TILLPALRRRA
+12 
-23 GRLLLGFVCMVGQ
+23 LLLGFVCMVGQ
-36 NYALLRGS
+36 NYALLRGAD
-44 ELLRQLLDE
+44 LLRLLLDE
-53 IAAGANERAVV
+53 IAAGANERGVV
-64 LGLIA
+64 VGLIA
-69 QAFALAIAVGACMY
+69 QAFAFAVGVGACMY

-146 PDALSRLALFAPVLI
+146 PDGLSRLALFAPVLV
-161 GLHAVMAGALGALVV
+161 GLHATMAGALGVLVVALV
-176 SLIAVILVLTPRLRP
+176 AVILVITPRLRP

-225 ESERFRELNRRYIT
+225 ETERFRELNRSYIS

-247 RGVLWPLLQFLYGL
+247 RGVLWPLLQFMYGL

-268 LGGSAV
+268 LGGTAV
-274 IRGTLTIGELL
+274 IRGTLTYGELL
-285 QFSAIVGWLTFPV
+285 QFAAIVGWLTFPV
-298 LSLGWVSSLIQQG
+298 LSLGWVSTLIQQG
-311 VSAMERVRAI
+311 ISAMERIRAI

-332 PVPVPSGPVAVTA
+332 PVPVPAGPLAVSA
-345 DDVSYRF
+345 DGVSYRF
-352 PNADRDALTGVNL
+352 PNADRDALTGVKL
-365 ALRAGRTLGITGGVG
+365 ALRAGRTLGVTGGVG

-395 PSAGTLKFN
+395 PSSGTLKFN
-404 GVDAAAIDP
+404 GVDATAIDP
-413 SAYRGRIAY
+413 LAYRGRIAY

-443 EEVSRERIVAAAR
+443 EEVSRDRIAAAAR
-456 LAAVDGDIARFPDGY
+456 LAAVDQDITRFPEGY

-524 RALRSSRTIV
+524 RGLRSSRTIV

-548 IAVMDGGTVVEAGS
+548 VAVMEGGTVVEAGS

-578 LQQLEEAL
+578 LQQLEAAL

>member
-1 MRALGSPIKSL
+1 
-12 TILLPALRRRA
+12 
-23 GRLLLGFVCMVGQ
+23 MVGQ

-44 ELLRQLLDE
+44 EFLRLLLDE
-53 IAAGANERAVV
+53 IADGANERTVV

-69 QAFALAIAVGACMY
+69 QALAFAVGVGVCMY

-89 IGVSRDVEYELRDLL
+89 IGVSRDVEYELRDVL

-146 PDALSRLALFAPVLI
+146 PDGLSRLALFAPVLV
-161 GLHAVMAGALGALVV
+161 GLHAPMAGALGALVV
-176 SLIAVILVLTPRLRP
+176 ALVAVILVITPRLRP

-210 VTGINTVKLYGLAAS
+210 VTGINTVKLYGLAAG
-225 ESERFRELNRRYIT
+225 ETERFRELNRRYIT

-247 RGVLWPLLQFLYGL
+247 RGVLWPLLQFMYGL

-268 LGGSAV
+268 LGGGAV

-285 QFSAIVGWLTFPV
+285 QFAAIVGWLTFPV

-311 VSAMERVRAI
+311 ITAMERIRAI
-321 LDHPVAARPAH
+321 LDHPVAVRPAH
-332 PVPVPSGPVAVTA
+332 PVPVPAGPLAVSA
-345 DDVSYRF
+345 DGVSYRF
-352 PNADRDALTGVNL
+352 PNADRDALTGVQL

-395 PSAGTLKFN
+395 PSGGTLKFN
-404 GVDAAAIDP
+404 GVDATAIDP
-413 SAYRGRIAY
+413 FAYRGRIAY

-443 EEVSRERIVAAAR
+443 EEVSRDRIVAAAR
-456 LAAVDGDIARFPDGY
+456 LAAVDQDITRFPDGY

-524 RALRSSRTIV
+524 RGLRSSRTIV

-548 IAVMDGGTVVEAGS
+548 VAVMEGGTVVEAGS

-578 LQQLEEAL
+578 LQQLEAAL

>member
-1 MRALGSPIKSL
+1 
-12 TILLPALRRRA
+12 
-23 GRLLLGFVCMVGQ
+23 MVGQ

-44 ELLRQLLDE
+44 ELLKLLLDE

-64 LGLIA
+64 VGLIA
-69 QAFALAIAVGACMY
+69 RAFAFAVGVGACMY

-104 FRKLLA
+104 YRKLLA
-110 LDFDFYQRRRTGDI
+110 LGFDFYQRRRTGDI

-146 PDALSRLALFAPVLI
+146 PDALSRLALFAPVLV
-161 GLHAVMAGALGALVV
+161 GLHAVMAGALGALMV
-176 SLIAVILVLTPRLRP
+176 SLVAVIVVVTPRLRP

-225 ESERFRELNRRYIT
+225 ETERFRELNRRYIA

-261 ATLLLLL
+261 ATLLLLV
-268 LGGSAV
+268 LGGGAV

-285 QFSAIVGWLTFPV
+285 QFAAIVGILTFPV

-311 VSAMERVRAI
+311 VSAMERIRAI

-332 PVPVPSGPVAVTA
+332 PLPVPAGPLAMTA
-345 DDVSYRF
+345 HDVSYRF
-352 PNADRDALTGVNL
+352 PNADR
-365 ALRAGRTLGITGGVG
+365 
-380 SGKSSLVLLLAGIAA
+380 VLLLAGIAA
-395 PSAGTLKFN
+395 PSSGTLTFN

-413 SAYRGRIAY
+413 HAYRGRIAY

-443 EEVSRERIVAAAR
+443 QEVSRDRIAAAAR
-456 LAAVDGDIARFPDGY
+456 LAAVDEDIARFPDGY
-471 DTLVGERGITL
+471 DTMVGERGITL

-505 DDALSSVDSDTET
+505 DDALSSVDSETET
-518 AILTNL
+518 AILTSL
-524 RALRSSRTIV
+524 RTLQASRTIV
-534 IVSHRVSALQLADR
+534 IVSHRVSALKLADR
-548 IAVMDGGTVVEAGS
+548 IAVMEGGTVVEVGS

-568 ARGRYARLAE
+568 LRARYARLAE
-578 LQQLEEAL
+578 LQQLEAAL

>member
-1 MRALGSPIKSL
+1 
-12 TILLPALRRRA
+12 
-23 GRLLLGFVCMVGQ
+23 MVGQ

-44 ELLRQLLDE
+44 ELLKLLLDE
-53 IAAGANERAVV
+53 IAAGANERSVV

-69 QAFALAIAVGACMY
+69 QAFAFAVGVGACMY

-104 FRKLLA
+104 YRKLLA
-110 LDFDFYQRRRTGDI
+110 LGFDFYQRRRTGDI

-146 PDALSRLALFAPVLI
+146 PDALSRLALFAPVLV
-161 GLHAVMAGALGALVV
+161 GLHAVMAGALGALMV
-176 SLIAVILVLTPRLRP
+176 SLVAVIVVVTPRLRP

-225 ESERFRELNRRYIT
+225 ETERFRELNRRYIA

-247 RGVLWPLLQFLYGL
+247 RGVLWPLLQFMYGL

-268 LGGSAV
+268 LGGGAV

-285 QFSAIVGWLTFPV
+285 QFAAIVGILTFPV

-311 VSAMERVRAI
+311 VSAMERIRAI

-332 PVPVPSGPVAVTA
+332 PLPVPAGPLAMTA
-345 DDVSYRF
+345 HDVSYRF

-365 ALRAGRTLGITGGVG
+365 TIHAGRTLGITGGVG

-395 PSAGTLKFN
+395 PSSGTLTFN
-404 GVDAAAIDP
+404 GVDATAIDP
-413 SAYRGRIAY
+413 HAYRGRIAY

-443 EEVSRERIVAAAR
+443 QEVSRDRIVAAAR
-456 LAAVDGDIARFPDGY
+456 LAAVDEDIARFPDGY
-471 DTLVGERGITL
+471 DTMVGERGITL

-518 AILTNL
+518 AILTSL
-524 RALRSSRTIV
+524 RTLQASRTIV
-534 IVSHRVSALQLADR
+534 IVSHRVSALKLADR
-548 IAVMDGGTVVEAGS
+548 IAVMEGGTVVEVGS

-568 ARGRYARLAE
+568 LRGRYARLAE
-578 LQQLEEAL
+578 LQQLEAAL

>member
-1 MRALGSPIKSL
+1 
-12 TILLPALRRRA
+12 
-23 GRLLLGFVCMVGQ
+23 MVGQ

-44 ELLRQLLDE
+44 ELLKLLLDE

-64 LGLIA
+64 VGLIA
-69 QAFALAIAVGACMY
+69 RAFAFAVGVGACMY

-104 FRKLLA
+104 YRKLLA
-110 LDFDFYQRRRTGDI
+110 LGFDFYQRRRTGDI

-146 PDALSRLALFAPVLI
+146 PDALSRLALFAPVLV
-161 GLHAVMAGALGALVV
+161 GLHAVMAGALGALMV
-176 SLIAVILVLTPRLRP
+176 SLVAVIVVVTPRLRP

-225 ESERFRELNRRYIT
+225 ETERFRELNRRYIA

-268 LGGSAV
+268 LGGGAV

-285 QFSAIVGWLTFPV
+285 QFAAIVGILTFPV

-311 VSAMERVRAI
+311 VSAMERIRAI

-332 PVPVPSGPVAVTA
+332 PLPVPAGPLAMTA
-345 DDVSYRF
+345 HDVSYRF

-365 ALRAGRTLGITGGVG
+365 TIDAGRTLGITGGVG

-395 PSAGTLKFN
+395 PSSGTLTFN
-404 GVDAAAIDP
+404 GVDATAIDP
-413 SAYRGRIAY
+413 HAYRGRIAY

-443 EEVSRERIVAAAR
+443 QEVCRDRIAAAAR
-456 LAAVDGDIARFPDGY
+456 LAAVDEDIARFPDGY
-471 DTLVGERGITL
+471 DTMVGERGITL

-505 DDALSSVDSDTET
+505 DDALSSVDSETET
-518 AILTNL
+518 AILTSL
-524 RALRSSRTIV
+524 RTLQASRTIV
-534 IVSHRVSALQLADR
+534 IVSHRVSALKLADR
-548 IAVMDGGTVVEAGS
+548 IAVMEGGTVVEVGS

-568 ARGRYARLAE
+568 LRARYARLAE
-578 LQQLEEAL
+578 LQQLEAAL

>member
-1 MRALGSPIKSL
+1 
-12 TILLPALRRRA
+12 
-23 GRLLLGFVCMVGQ
+23 MVGQ

-44 ELLRQLLDE
+44 EFLKLLLDE

-64 LGLIA
+64 VGLIA
-69 QAFALAIAVGACMY
+69 RAFAFAVGVGACMY

-104 FRKLLA
+104 YRKLLA
-110 LDFDFYQRRRTGDI
+110 LGFDFYQRRRTGDI

-146 PDALSRLALFAPVLI
+146 PDALSRLALFAPVLV
-161 GLHAVMAGALGALVV
+161 GLHAVMAGALGALMV
-176 SLIAVILVLTPRLRP
+176 SLVAVIVVVTPRLRP

-225 ESERFRELNRRYIT
+225 ETERFRELNRRYIA

-268 LGGSAV
+268 LGGGAV

-285 QFSAIVGWLTFPV
+285 QFAAIVGILTFPV

-311 VSAMERVRAI
+311 VSAMERIRAI

-332 PVPVPSGPVAVTA
+332 PLPVPAGPLAMTA
-345 DDVSYRF
+345 HDVSYRF

-365 ALRAGRTLGITGGVG
+365 TIDAGRTLGITGGVG

-395 PSAGTLKFN
+395 PSSGTLTFN
-404 GVDAAAIDP
+404 GVDATAIDP
-413 SAYRGRIAY
+413 HAYRGRIAY

-443 EEVSRERIVAAAR
+443 QEVSRDRIAAAAR
-456 LAAVDGDIARFPDGY
+456 LAAVDEDIARFPDGY
-471 DTLVGERGITL
+471 DTMVGERGITL

-505 DDALSSVDSDTET
+505 DDALSSVDSETET
-518 AILTNL
+518 AILTSL
-524 RALRSSRTIV
+524 RTLQASRTIV
-534 IVSHRVSALQLADR
+534 IVSHRVSALKLADR
-548 IAVMDGGTVVEAGS
+548 IAVMEGGTVVEVGS

-568 ARGRYARLAE
+568 LRARYARLAE
-578 LQQLEEAL
+578 LQQLEAAL

>member
-1 MRALGSPIKSL
+1 
-12 TILLPALRRRA
+12 
-23 GRLLLGFVCMVGQ
+23 MVGQ

-44 ELLRQLLDE
+44 KLLQQLLDE
-53 IAAGANERAVV
+53 IASGANERAVV
-64 LGLIA
+64 VGLIVRA
-69 QAFALAIAVGACMY
+69 LAFAVAVGACMY

-104 FRKLLA
+104 YRKLLA
-110 LDFDFYQRRRTGDI
+110 LGFDFYQRRRTGDI

-146 PDALSRLALFAPVLI
+146 PDALSRLALFAPVLV
-161 GLHAVMAGALGALVV
+161 GLHAVMAGALGALMV
-176 SLIAVILVLTPRLRP
+176 SLVAVIVVVTPRLRP

-225 ESERFRELNRRYIT
+225 ETERFRELNRSYIS

-268 LGGSAV
+268 LGGGAV

-285 QFSAIVGWLTFPV
+285 QFAAIVGILTFPV
-298 LSLGWVSSLIQQG
+298 LSLGWVSSLVQQG
-311 VSAMERVRAI
+311 VSAMERIRAI
-321 LDHPVAARPAH
+321 LDHPVASCPQH
-332 PVPVPSGPVAVTA
+332 PLPVPAGPLAVSAT
-345 DDVSYRF
+345 DVSYRF
-352 PNADRDALTGVNL
+352 PNADREALTGVSL
-365 ALRAGRTLGITGGVG
+365 AIDAGRTLGITGGVG

-395 PSAGTLKFN
+395 PSGGTLTFN
-404 GVDAAAIDP
+404 GVDATAIDP
-413 SAYRGRIAY
+413 HAYRGRIAY

-443 EEVSRERIVAAAR
+443 QEVSRERIAAAAR
-456 LAAVDGDIARFPDGY
+456 LAAVDEDIARFPDGY

-490 AIARALVRDSDLLIM
+490 AIARALVRDGDLLIM

-524 RALRSSRTIV
+524 RTLQASRTIV
-534 IVSHRVSALQLADR
+534 IVSHRVSALKLADR
-548 IAVMDGGTVVEAGS
+548 VAVMDGGTVVEVGS

-568 ARGRYARLAE
+568 SRGRYARLAE
-578 LQQLEEAL
+578 LQQLEAAL

>member
-1 MRALGSPIKSL
+1 
-12 TILLPALRRRA
+12 
-23 GRLLLGFVCMVGQ
+23 MVGQ

-44 ELLRQLLDE
+44 ELLKLLLDE

-64 LGLIA
+64 VGLIA
-69 QAFALAIAVGACMY
+69 RALAFAVAVGACMY

-146 PDALSRLALFAPVLI
+146 PDALSRLALFAPVLV
-161 GLHAVMAGALGALVV
+161 GLHAVMAGALGALMV
-176 SLIAVILVLTPRLRP
+176 SLVAVIVVVTPRLRP

-225 ESERFRELNRRYIT
+225 ETERFRELNRRYIA

-247 RGVLWPLLQFLYGL
+247 RGVLWPLLQFMYGL

-268 LGGSAV
+268 LGGGAV

-285 QFSAIVGWLTFPV
+285 QFAAIVGILTFPV

-311 VSAMERVRAI
+311 VSAMERIRAI
-321 LDHPVAARPAH
+321 LDHPVAARPAD
-332 PVPVPSGPVAVTA
+332 PVPVPAGPLAMNA
-345 DDVSYRF
+345 HDVSYRF
-352 PNADRDALTGVNL
+352 PNADRDALTGVSL
-365 ALRAGRTLGITGGVG
+365 AIEAGRTLGITGGVG

-395 PSAGTLKFN
+395 PSGGTLTFN
-404 GVDAAAIDP
+404 GVDATAIDP
-413 SAYRGRIAY
+413 HAYRGRIAY

-443 EEVSRERIVAAAR
+443 QEVSRDRIVAAAR
-456 LAAVDGDIARFPDGY
+456 LAAVDEDIARFPDGY

-490 AIARALVRDSDLLIM
+490 AIARALVRDSDLLVM
-505 DDALSSVDSDTET
+505 DDALSSVDADTET

-524 RALRSSRTIV
+524 RTLRSSRTIV

-548 IAVMDGGTVVEAGS
+548 IAVMEDGTVVEVGS

-578 LQQLEEAL
+578 LQQLEAAL

>member
-1 MRALGSPIKSL
+1 
-12 TILLPALRRRA
+12 
-23 GRLLLGFVCMVGQ
+23 MVGQ

-44 ELLRQLLDE
+44 ELLRRLLDE

-161 GLHAVMAGALGALVV
+161 GLHAVMAGALGALMV

-225 ESERFRELNRRYIT
+225 ETERFRELNRRYIT

-268 LGGSAV
+268 LGGGAV
-274 IRGTLTIGELL
+274 IRETLTIGELL

-311 VSAMERVRAI
+311 VSAMERIRAI

-332 PVPVPSGPVAVTA
+332 PLPVPSGPLAVTA

-395 PSAGTLKFN
+395 PSGGMLKFN
-404 GVDAAAIDP
+404 GVDASAIDP

-430 SATVAEN
+430 SASVAEN

-443 EEVSRERIVAAAR
+443 EEVSRDRIVVAAR
-456 LAAVDGDIARFPDGY
+456 LAAVDEDIARFPDGY

-505 DDALSSVDSDTET
+505 DDALSSVDADTET

-548 IAVMDGGTVVEAGS
+548 VAVVEDGTVVEAGS

-578 LQQLEEAL
+578 LQQLEAAL

>member
-1 MRALGSPIKSL
+1 
-12 TILLPALRRRA
+12 
-23 GRLLLGFVCMVGQ
+23 MVGQ

-44 ELLRQLLDE
+44 EFLKLLLDE

-64 LGLIA
+64 VGLIA
-69 QAFALAIAVGACMY
+69 RAFAFAVGVGACMY

-104 FRKLLA
+104 YRKLLA
-110 LDFDFYQRRRTGDI
+110 LGFDFYQRRRTGDI

-146 PDALSRLALFAPVLI
+146 PDALSRLALFAPVLV
-161 GLHAVMAGALGALVV
+161 GLHAVMAGALGALMV
-176 SLIAVILVLTPRLRP
+176 SLVAVIVVVTPRLRP

-225 ESERFRELNRRYIT
+225 ETERFRELNRRYIA

-268 LGGSAV
+268 LGGGAV

-285 QFSAIVGWLTFPV
+285 QFAAIVGILTFPV

-311 VSAMERVRAI
+311 VSAMERIRAI

-332 PVPVPSGPVAVTA
+332 PLPVPAGPLAMTA
-345 DDVSYRF
+345 HDVSYRF

-365 ALRAGRTLGITGGVG
+365 TIDAGRTLGITGGVG

-395 PSAGTLKFN
+395 PSSGTLTFN

-413 SAYRGRIAY
+413 HAYRGRIAY

-443 EEVSRERIVAAAR
+443 QEVSRDRIAAAAR
-456 LAAVDGDIARFPDGY
+456 LAAVDEDIARFPDGY
-471 DTLVGERGITL
+471 DTMVGERGITL

-505 DDALSSVDSDTET
+505 DDALSSVDSETET
-518 AILTNL
+518 AILTSL
-524 RALRSSRTIV
+524 RTLQASRTIV
-534 IVSHRVSALQLADR
+534 IVSHRVSALKLADR
-548 IAVMDGGTVVEAGS
+548 IAVMEGGTVVEVGS

-568 ARGRYARLAE
+568 LRARYARLAE
-578 LQQLEEAL
+578 LQQLEAAL